1 MKGDYKMT
9 SPQIECVTLPHDNR
23 ASWLTYKPKRKY
35 PNIVLNLA
43 HGKITDEQWV
53 ATAVA
58 EAITS
63 VEKDPVKRKE
73 LCTEFAKDYLNEL
86 KK

>member
-1 MKGDYKMT
+1 MIPTK
-9 SPQIECVTLPHDNR
+9 IECVTLPNDNR
-23 ASWLTYKPKRKY
+23 KSWLIYKPKRKY
-35 PNIVLNLA
+35 PDIVLNLA

-58 EAITS
+58 EALTS

-73 LCTEFAKDYLNEL
+73 LCTAFAKDYLSEL